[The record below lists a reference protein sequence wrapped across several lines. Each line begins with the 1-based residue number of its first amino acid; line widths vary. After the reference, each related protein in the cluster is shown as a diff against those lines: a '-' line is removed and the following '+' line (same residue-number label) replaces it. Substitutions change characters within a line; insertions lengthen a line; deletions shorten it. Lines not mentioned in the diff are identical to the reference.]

1 MTDNALP
8 AGVLLSFYGDDFTG
22 SSAVME
28 LLSFVGLPT
37 VLFLAPPSAA
47 ELARFKGYRGIGVAG
62 IARAQSQE
70 WMDRELPGVFSAL
83 EQLGAPIDH
92 YKNCSTLDSAPPTGS
107 IGRAIDI
114 GVPIFC
120 GRAGAAAWQPVV
132 IALPG
137 IGRYQAFG
145 DLFADYDGQT
155 YRLDR
160 HPVMQRHP
168 ATPMDEADVARHLGK
183 QTERAIGLV
192 DLAAIKAGNGSAQRA
207 AQLAA
212 GKALISLDVVNEQTL
227 VWAGREI
234 WEGRGN
240 GLFAIGSQ
248 GIEYALTACWRAAGL
263 LAPQSPP
270 PRAAAANQIIVAS
283 GSVSPGTANQI
294 EWGLAHGFDV
304 VSVDPTQVPAQ
315 ASWNNEIARAVEAA
329 KAVLSAGRSPIIATA
344 QGPADPCIGQ
354 MKAAAEQAQLDV
366 PLLNARIGT
375 GLGMPSAP

>member
-1 MTDNALP
+1 MI
-8 AGVLLSFYGDDFTG
+8 
-22 SSAVME
+22 
-28 LLSFVGLPT
+28 
-37 VLFLAPPSAA
+37 AA
-47 ELARFKGYRGIGVAG
+47 
-62 IARAQSQE
+62 
-70 WMDRELPGVFSAL
+70 
-83 EQLGAPIDH
+83 
-92 YKNCSTLDSAPPTGS
+92 
-107 IGRAIDI
+107 
-114 GVPIFC
+114 
-120 GRAGAAAWQPVV
+120 
-132 IALPG
+132 PG

-145 DLFADYDGQT
+145 NLFADYDGQT

-212 GKALISLDVVNEQTL
+212 GKTLISLDVVDEQTL

-248 GIEYALTACWRAAGL
+248 GIEYALTAYWRAAGL

-270 PRAAAANQIIVAS
+270 PRAAAANQI
-283 GSVSPGTANQI
+283 

-304 VSVDPTQVPAQ
+304 VSVDPTQVLAQ
-315 ASWNNEIARAVEAA
+315 ASWNNEIA
-329 KAVLSAGRSPIIATA
+329 
-344 QGPADPCIGQ
+344 Q
-354 MKAAAEQAQLDV
+354 
-366 PLLNARIGT
+366 
-375 GLGMPSAP
+375 